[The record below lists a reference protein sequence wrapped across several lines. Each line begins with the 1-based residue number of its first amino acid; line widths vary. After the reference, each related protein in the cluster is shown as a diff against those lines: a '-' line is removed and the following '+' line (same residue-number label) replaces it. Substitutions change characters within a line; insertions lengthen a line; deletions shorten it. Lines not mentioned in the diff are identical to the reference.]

1 MAIKSAATAVLVASS
16 ESRTRGYRVF
26 APRYILD
33 DTEYSLLAMAY
44 PAPKLKR
51 SSAQDLSAY
60 EDTLNINYFTTSNA
74 KSLSPPPRHPVAAP
88 RLPAPTTMPTV
99 LNTIK
104 KEAHAIQPDPTRVG
118 AIHVAMLRMSI
129 DPMLALTLL
138 KQRLSLFQLQPQ
150 LHLHRHYLTVHSVF
164 VTMDAVGNTDFS
176 DNDNDGEFSAF
187 DESSISPISL
197 TTPPT
202 PLSSIGIV
210 DVPVYSPAY
219 DSAHMLGLKGMK
231 ENEGFARYRFGWI

>member
-1 MAIKSAATAVLVASS
+1 
-16 ESRTRGYRVF
+16 
-26 APRYILD
+26 
-33 DTEYSLLAMAY
+33 
-44 PAPKLKR
+44 
-51 SSAQDLSAY
+51 
-60 EDTLNINYFTTSNA
+60 
-74 KSLSPPPRHPVAAP
+74 
-88 RLPAPTTMPTV
+88 MPTV

-104 KEAHAIQPDPTRVG
+104 KEAHAIQPDPTRRSPFSNN
-118 AIHVAMLRMSI
+118 ASAYSNSNPNCTSI
-129 DPMLALTLL
+129 GVILL
-138 KQRLSLFQLQPQ
+138 
-150 LHLHRHYLTVHSVF
+150 YNSVF

-197 TTPPT
+197 TTHPT